1 MTDGQWALLAPLLP
15 AAGSTGGRGGRPEKW
30 DRRLVLDAIFY
41 LVRGG
46 IAWRVLPADF
56 PPHQTVY
63 ALFRWWTR
71 ARTWCRIYAALR
83 ERARL
88 ADGRG
93 PVPTAAVIDSQTV
106 RAADTVPTASSGY
119 DGGKKI
125 KGRKRHV
132 AVDTGGLLLA
142 VVVTTASLQDRDGAF
157 RITAAL
163 RGAFSTITL
172 VWADAGYTGRF
183 VRDAP
188 KIWDLA
194 VAIVNA
200 CRPSRSLPVLWAGRS
215 ADRRSGDVSPPWFS
229 LVRGVLPRP
238 VGSCRVSAM
247 ATTFADLE
255 ARVRGLESRA
265 QRTEEDMTALIT
277 TVIETR
283 DDVRWLKRA
292 VQALLVDG
300 NITIEPDDEPGE

>member
-46 IAWRVLPADF
+46 IAWRALPADF
-56 PPHQTVY
+56 PPHQTVH
-63 ALFRWWTR
+63 ALLRRWTR
-71 ARTWCRIYAALR
+71 ARAWCRIYAALR

-106 RAADTVPTASSGY
+106 CAADTVPTASSGY

-163 RGAFSTITL
+163 REASPRSPWCGPTPGTQ
-172 VWADAGYTGRF
+172 AG
-183 VRDAP
+183 
-188 KIWDLA
+188 
-194 VAIVNA
+194 
-200 CRPSRSLPVLWAGRS
+200 SS
-215 ADRRSGDVSPPWFS
+215 ATRARSGTWPWRSSSAPTRPRALSCCTAAGSWNAPSP
-229 LVRGVLPRP
+229 G
-238 VGSCRVSAM
+238 
-247 ATTFADLE
+247 
-255 ARVRGLESRA
+255 
-265 QRTEEDMTALIT
+265 
-277 TVIETR
+277 
-283 DDVRWLKRA
+283 
-292 VQALLVDG
+292 
-300 NITIEPDDEPGE
+300 